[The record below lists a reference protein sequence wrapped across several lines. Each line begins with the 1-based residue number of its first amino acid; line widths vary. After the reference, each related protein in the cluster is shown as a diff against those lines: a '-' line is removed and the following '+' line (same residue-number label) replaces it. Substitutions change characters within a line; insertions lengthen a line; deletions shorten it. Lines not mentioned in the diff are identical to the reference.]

1 MGQAAIGLALAVSLA
16 ATATA
21 VEIPRSAPE
30 SVGMSSARLEA
41 VAAKMDAL
49 VAAGE
54 FPGMTAMI
62 ARRGQV
68 VFQHSTGLLDV
79 ETGAPLRD
87 DSLLRVYSM
96 TKPITSVAA
105 MMLVEDGEL
114 LLDAPVTRFFPEWR
128 DLSVLVDGDNVPVA
142 GAVTARHLLM
152 HTSGLT
158 YGYNGDTPV
167 DRMYRKARLIDDW
180 DYLTHDTRELVA
192 KLADIPLLFQPGSRW
207 HYGFSSDVLGHLVE
221 RVSGK
226 PLDVFFR
233 ERLFEPLGMHDSF
246 FDVPPDVVDRFGTDH
261 YVNDGEVVVQD
272 SPREDPEFIGVTFLS
287 GGGGP
292 GHDRRGLPAF
302 RTHDAGR
309 WTPAGSTHPE
319 PDHGGLDDHR
329 PAARGHVRRG
339 RRLRSRLRHRAARA
353 RAVMPGV
360 PARTTGAVPR
370 GRSSGWIPPRN
381 WSPSSCRS
389 ASARPA
395 GFSRRCRTWSTP
407 RSSRTEAAQWSAAAN
422 PQSSR
427 SSWRRP

>member
-1 MGQAAIGLALAVSLA
+1 MGQAAIGLTLAVFMA

-21 VEIPRSAPE
+21 VEIPRAAPE
-30 SVGMSSARLEA
+30 SVGMSSARLDA

-68 VFQHSTGLLDV
+68 VFEHSTGLLDV
-79 ETGAPLRD
+79 ETGAALRD
-87 DSLLRVYSM
+87 DSLLRIYSM

-128 DLSVLVDGDNVPVA
+128 DLTALIDGESVPVA
-142 GAVTARHLLM
+142 SPVTARHLLM

-158 YGYNGDTPV
+158 YGYYGDTPV
-167 DRMYRKARLIDDW
+167 DRMYREARLIDDW

-246 FDVPPDVVDRFGTDH
+246 FDVPPEVVDRFGTDH

-287 GGGGP
+287 GGGGLVMTAE
-292 GHDRRGLPAF
+292 DYLRFALMMQ
-302 RTHDAGR
+302 
-309 WTPAGSTHPE
+309 
-319 PDHGGLDDHR
+319 GGG
-329 PAARGHVRRG
+329 AA
-339 RRLRSRLRHRAARA
+339 
-353 RAVMPGV
+353 
-360 PARTTGAVPR
+360 
-370 GRSSGWIPPRN
+370 
-381 WSPSSCRS
+381 
-389 ASARPA
+389 
-395 GFSRRCRTWSTP
+395 CRTRAS
-407 RSSRTEAAQWSAAAN
+407 
-422 PQSSR
+422 
-427 SSWRRP
+427 